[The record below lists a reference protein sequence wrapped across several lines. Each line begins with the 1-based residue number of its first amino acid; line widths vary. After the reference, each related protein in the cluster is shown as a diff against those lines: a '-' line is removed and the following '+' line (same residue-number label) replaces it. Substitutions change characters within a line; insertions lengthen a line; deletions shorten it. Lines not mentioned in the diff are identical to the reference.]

1 MISQCAENGII
12 AEANTWSVSL
22 LLFYVGDISFP
33 LFIITRKWYDEKHSD
48 IFYFSAA
55 AEKAFC
61 GWINMYR
68 EIEKENTIEIF

>member
-12 AEANTWSVSL
+12 AQASTWSVSL

-33 LFIITRKWYDEKHSD
+33 LFIITRKWCDEKHSE

-55 AEKAFC
+55 AEKEFC
-61 GWINMYR
+61 YWIDMYR
-68 EIEKENTIEIF
+68 RIEKEDNIEIF